1 MIYDLTKETDCYN
14 LELFIHLSSV
24 SKKTIEV
31 KEYKPKR
38 TNLQNRFYWAILNF
52 IQSETG
58 NDKDILHEFFK
69 NQFLSKKRFE
79 VFGIEFDADVSTTKL
94 DKKEFT
100 RYIELIRVF
109 AAQEL
114 ELNIPDM
121 SDKDF
126 DNFLKHYENYL

>member
-31 KEYKPKR
+31 KEYKAKR

-52 IQSETG
+52 IQCETG
-58 NDKDILHEFFK
+58 NDKDTLHEFFK

-79 VFGIEFDADVSTTKL
+79 VFGIEFDANVSTTKL